1 MHEEKENLAY
11 PIMDA
16 ESKITWKGA
25 LSPTNTFRKG
35 ATMAITTPTIC
46 KEHQEKKKL
55 AC

>member
-16 ESKITWKGA
+16 ESKSTWKGA

-35 ATMAITTPTIC
+35 MTMPISTPIIC
-46 KEHQEKKKL
+46 KEQKEKKKL
-55 AC
+55 TC